1 VIPIPDS
8 EPLLQTQRWIA
19 NVVIGLNLCPFA
31 QRVFHGNQIRYVVT
45 ETTDQ
50 EDLLQLLTSEV
61 KSLAERTDPHIE
73 TTIII
78 HPKVLTNFLDYV
90 DFLTLADN
98 QLRRFGHQGTIQL
111 ASFHPQYQFE
121 DTEPDAVEN
130 YTNRSPYP
138 MLHLLR
144 EESIT
149 KVSTDPKQMAEI
161 PRRNKRTMKEMGL
174 EAMRALQVGVPP
186 LGGERLQAP
195 TQTA

>member
-1 VIPIPDS
+1 MPES
-8 EPLLQTQRWIA
+8 EVLQQTKLWIA

-31 QRVFHGNQIRYVVT
+31 QRVFQGNQIRYVVT

-50 EDLLQLLTSEV
+50 EELLQLLTTEV
-61 KSLAERTDPHIE
+61 KCLSDRTDPQIE

-78 HPKVLTNFLDYV
+78 HPNVLNNFLNYI
-90 DFLTLADN
+90 DFLTQADN
-98 QLRRFGHQGTIQL
+98 HLRRFGHQGTIQL

-121 DTEPDAVEN
+121 DAEPDAVEN

-144 EESIT
+144 EDSIT
-149 KVSTDPKQMAEI
+149 KVATDPKQMAEI
-161 PRRNKRTMKEMGL
+161 PRRNKRTMREMGI

-186 LGGERLQAP
+186 SGGER
-195 TQTA
+195 

>member
-1 VIPIPDS
+1 MPDS
-8 EPLLQTQRWIA
+8 EPLQQTQRWIA
-19 NVVIGLNLCPFA
+19 NIVIGLNLCPFA
-31 QRVFHGNQIRYVVT
+31 QRVFQGNQIRYVLT

-50 EDLLQLLTSEV
+50 EELLQLLTTEV
-61 KSLAERTDPHIE
+61 KSLAVRTDPHIE

-90 DFLTLADN
+90 DFLALVDT
-98 QLRRFGHQGTIQL
+98 QLRRFGHQGVIQL

-130 YTNRSPYP
+130 YTNRSPHP

-144 EESIT
+144 EDSIT
-149 KVSTDPKQMAEI
+149 KVATDPKQMEEI
-161 PRRNKRTMKEMGL
+161 PRRNKRMMREMGI
-174 EAMRALQVGVPP
+174 EKMKAIQVGVPP
-186 LGGERLQAP
+186 LGGERLQDP